1 MAKTTTSYEVK
12 KRWMDK
18 AYHKY
23 AAYLR
28 YDTDQH
34 IIDFLEA
41 NKESV
46 GTTQIIREALE
57 LYIKE
62 NEG

>member
-1 MAKTTTSYEVK
+1 MAKTHTSYEVK
-12 KRWMDK
+12 KRWLDK

-34 IIDFLEA
+34 LIDYLEEH
-41 NKESV
+41 KGTV

-57 LYIKE
+57 MYIKA
-62 NEG
+62 GQ